1 MDITMQGALDRLST
15 LKESSAQKI
24 EVYAR
29 RCYMDF
35 TNPQVLNW
43 WKTDKQDVNVARSIT
58 RPFYD
63 LVHSCSIPTGLITEA
78 AFEAKKNNNVSP
90 TKDHCFRPQFV
101 YRYMLDNHEKIRGY
115 NEFRNWFVMCCSTI
129 LVTGAEND
137 RLSSEGTKN
146 KSGRYLLLSPT
157 DLQYN
162 FAKLRLYTL
171 SDHRL
176 WKDKIITP
184 HNNIIEAPK
193 DLLLYESQYVCL
205 TV

>member
-1 MDITMQGALDRLST
+1 MDLSMQGALDRLST
-15 LKESSAQKI
+15 LKESSATKI

-43 WKTDKQDVNVARSIT
+43 WKTDKHDVNVARAIT

-63 LVHSCSIPTGLITEA
+63 LVHSCSIPTGLISAA
-78 AFEAKKNNNVSP
+78 AFDAKKRKVTP

-101 YRYMLDNHEKIRGY
+101 YRYMLDNHETIQGF
-115 NEFRNWFVMCCSTI
+115 NEFRQWFVMCCSTI
-129 LVTGAEND
+129 LVTGEEND

-146 KSGRYLLLSPT
+146 HGGDYVLLSPT
-157 DLQYN
+157 NLQYQN
-162 FAKLRLYTL
+162 ADLSLYSY

-176 WKDKIITP
+176 WKDKVLTEESNLISP
-184 HNNIIEAPK
+184 PQQ
-193 DLLLYESQYVCL
+193 LLQYETQYLCAS
-205 TV
+205 